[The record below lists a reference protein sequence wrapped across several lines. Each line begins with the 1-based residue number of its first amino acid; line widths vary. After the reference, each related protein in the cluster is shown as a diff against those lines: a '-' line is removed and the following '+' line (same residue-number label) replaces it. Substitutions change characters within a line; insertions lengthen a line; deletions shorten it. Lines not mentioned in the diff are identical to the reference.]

1 MLSLSKEAMGSD
13 SVRDSPRIDRR
24 SWGYQFSSVTRK
36 QRIIKSKAVAKVTNL
51 YNKRVLLKCR
61 ERN

>member
-13 SVRDSPRIDRR
+13 SVRDSPRIDSS

-36 QRIIKSKAVAKVTNL
+36 QRIIKSKAFAKVTNL
-51 YNKRVLLKCR
+51 YNKRGLLKCR